1 MPRRID
7 GEKITA
13 LQDEK
18 NMTNADLARESG
30 VSVSTII
37 RIKKNEAHNSSNFTV
52 KSLAKAFGC
61 QPADLYKEEAVK
73 EAINEALAQTVSN
86 VVAEAVA
93 EAVTVVVDEIA
104 PDTPLEAVAET
115 IPEMKLNMPFDFNIQ
130 EYFDRMV
137 TTHQLEIENIEKTY
151 TNHLNDLRKEKHAWQ
166 AVNFALAIALFV
178 SILLHI
184 I

>member
-13 LQDEK
+13 LQDEM

-37 RIKKNEAHNSSNFTV
+37 RIKKNEAHNSSNYTV

-73 EAINEALAQTVSN
+73 EAINESLAQTVSN

-93 EAVTVVVDEIA
+93 EAVSVVVDEVA
-104 PDTPLEAVAET
+104 PDVPPETVAQK
-115 IPEMKLNMPFDFNIQ
+115 IPEMQLNMPFDLNIQ
-130 EYFDRMV
+130 TYFDRMV
-137 TTHQLEIENIEKTY
+137 TSHQLQIENLEKSYTHHIE
-151 TNHLNDLRKEKHAWQ
+151 DLRKGKHAWQ
-166 AVNFALAIALFV
+166 AIAAVLALALLVCLFTR
-178 SILLHI
+178 
-184 I
+184 

>member
-13 LQDEK
+13 LQDEM

-73 EAINEALAQTVSN
+73 EAINESLAQTVSN

-93 EAVTVVVDEIA
+93 EAVTVVVDEVA
-104 PDTPLEAVAET
+104 PDASPETVAEK
-115 IPEMKLNMPFDFNIQ
+115 IPEMKINMPFDLNVQ
-130 EYFDRMV
+130 KYFDRRV
-137 TTHQLEIENIEKTY
+137 ISHQLEIEKLETSY
-151 TNHLNDLRKEKHAWQ
+151 SNHINDLRKGKQAWQ
-166 AVNFALAIALFV
+166 AIAAVLALAVFVCLF
-178 SILLHI
+178 LMR
-184 I
+184 

>member
-13 LQDEK
+13 LQEEM

-37 RIKKNEAHNSSNFTV
+37 RVKKNEAHNSSNFTV
-52 KSLAKAFGC
+52 KSLAKALNC
-61 QPADLYKEEAVK
+61 QPADLYKEEAIK
-73 EAINEALAQTVSN
+73 EAINEALAQTMSN
-86 VVAEAVA
+86 IVAEAVA

-104 PDTPLEAVAET
+104 PDTPMEAVAET
-115 IPEMKLNMPFDFNIQ
+115 IPEMQLNMPIDFNMQ
-130 EYFDRMV
+130 EYFDRLV
-137 TTHQLEIENIEKTY
+137 TTHQLEVENIEKTHA
-151 TNHLNDLRKEKHAWQ
+151 NHINDLRKEKHAWQ
-166 AVNFALAIALFV
+166 AVTFILAIALFV